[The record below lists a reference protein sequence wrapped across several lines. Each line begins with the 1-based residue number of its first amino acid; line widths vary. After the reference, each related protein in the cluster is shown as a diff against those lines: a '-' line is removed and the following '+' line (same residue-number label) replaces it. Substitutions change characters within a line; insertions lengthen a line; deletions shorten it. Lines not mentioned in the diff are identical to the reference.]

1 MQHAHSRF
9 AAGRPLD
16 VICIGRLAADLYA
29 QQVGARLEDVTSFAK
44 YLGGSSAN
52 IAFGSARLGLRSAML
67 TRVGDDHMGR
77 FLLETL
83 AREGCDTTHIVTDRQ
98 RLTALAMLGIK
109 DRDTF
114 PLVFYRE
121 NCADMAFDVDDVDE
135 AFIAS
140 SKALLVTGTHL
151 STEKVL
157 AASRKAFE
165 IARRHHVRTVL
176 DIDYRPVLWGLTGKA
191 DGETRFIASDD
202 VTAHLQRVLPLFDLV
217 IGTEEE
223 FRIAGGGNGL
233 IESLRGVRS
242 VTAATLVVKRGP
254 LGCSVIEGAIPADID
269 EAPTFKG
276 VPVEVFN
283 VLGAGD
289 AFAAGFLSG
298 WLRDE
303 PFETCARLANACGAL
318 VVSRHGCAPAMPT
331 PAELDYFLA
340 HAQADAA
347 SMRHPDRDATLAR
360 LHRVTPPRS
369 QWHEQGDELFVFAF
383 DHRSQMFELA
393 RETGCDE
400 QRIETL
406 KRLFVDAVA
415 QTAEARNLAQGTTP
429 VRGGHAGHPHQ
440 GHVGVLIDGRYGT
453 EALAAATGRGWWIG
467 RPVELPGSSPLLFEG
482 GRSIGTTLSDWPR
495 EHTIKCLV
503 HYHPDEPFE
512 TRLEQEAQLRA
523 LYDAAQA
530 SGHELL
536 LEVIP
541 PKHLSQAADVVLR
554 ALKRIYNLGIHPE
567 WWKLE
572 PMPAERWQAIDALIA
587 ERDPYCRG
595 VVLLGLN
602 APVATLAEG
611 FRDAA
616 ASTQCKGFMV
626 GRTIFGEPTRAWM
639 AGEIDDAALK
649 ARVRATFETLIDHW
663 RAVHKPQPMHAPVAT
678 ATERVA

>member
-1 MQHAHSRF
+1 MKQANSRF
-9 AAGRPLD
+9 AAGRSLD
-16 VICIGRLAADLYA
+16 VICIGRLAVDLYA
-29 QQVGARLEDVTSFAK
+29 QQVGARLEDVSSFAK

-52 IAFGSARLGLRSAML
+52 IAFGAARLGLKSAML

-77 FLLETL
+77 FLLESL
-83 AREGCDTTHIVTDRQ
+83 NREGCDTRHIVIDRQ
-98 RLTALAMLGIK
+98 RLTALVLLGLK

-114 PLVFYRE
+114 PLVFYRD
-121 NCADMAFDVDDVDE
+121 NCADMAFDVADVDE
-135 AFIAS
+135 AFVAS
-140 SKALLVTGTHL
+140 SKALLITGTHL

-157 AASRKAFE
+157 AASSKALDF
-165 IARRHHVRTVL
+165 ARRNDVRTVL

-191 DGETRFIASDD
+191 DGETRFIASDT
-202 VTAHLQRVLPLFDLV
+202 VTAHLQRMLPTFDLV

-223 FRIAGGGNGL
+223 FRIAGGGDDL
-233 IESLRGVRS
+233 ISSLRKVRE
-242 VTAATLVVKRGP
+242 VTPATLVVKRGA
-254 LGCSVIEGAIPADID
+254 LGCSVIEDAVPAQID
-269 EAPTFKG
+269 AAPTFEG
-276 VPVEVFN
+276 VPVDVFN

-303 PFETCARLANACGAL
+303 PFEACARVANACGAL
-318 VVSRHGCAPAMPT
+318 VVSRHACAPAMPT
-331 PAELDYFLA
+331 PVELDYFLS
-340 HAQADAA
+340 HAQADAE
-347 SMRHPDRDATLAR
+347 SMRHPDRDVTLAR
-360 LHRVTPPRS
+360 LHRVTVPRT
-369 QWHEQGDELFVFAF
+369 QWDELFVFAF

-400 QRIETL
+400 ARIETL

-415 QTAEARNLAQGTTP
+415 QTEKARGNDGK
-429 VRGGHAGHPHQ
+429 GHI
-440 GHVGVLIDGRYGT
+440 GVLIDGRYGAD
-453 EALAAATGRGWWIG
+453 ALANATGRGWWIG
-467 RPVELPGSSPLLFEG
+467 RPIELPGSSPLLFEG
-482 GRSIGTTLSDWPR
+482 GRSIGTTLLDWPR

-541 PKHLSQAADVVLR
+541 PKHLPQGPDIVLR
-554 ALKRIYNLGIHPE
+554 SLKRIYNLGIYPE

-572 PMPAERWQAIDALIA
+572 PMPAERWKGIDALIA

-639 AGEIDDAALK
+639 AGEIDDATLK
-649 ARVRATFETLIDHW
+649 SQVRQTFETLIDHW
-663 RAVHKPQPMHAPVAT
+663 RATRHSAPVRPQAVA